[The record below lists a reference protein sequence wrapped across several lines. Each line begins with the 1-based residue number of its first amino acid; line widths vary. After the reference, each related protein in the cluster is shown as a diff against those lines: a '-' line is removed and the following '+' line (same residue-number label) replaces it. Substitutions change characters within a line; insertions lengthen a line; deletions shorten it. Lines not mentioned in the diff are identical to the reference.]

1 MVTHQLVTH
10 FICAR
15 PAVRFWNVPH
25 RQSSCAPLRHCR
37 LTRCL
42 AAPSGQD
49 GSQSTA
55 LCWFPSYPNQ
65 WWGDR
70 GCGPRS
76 SGGLGSLLFSAA
88 VWPRGGSAGPQP
100 GGARCDRYAAP
111 VKQQGGKGISINKE
125 TNKDFLFFPYRRGV
139 SYLCINVSSQI
150 YQSLHQWEE
159 TLHWSQVEAVLTCTT
174 QKRKRKIKSW
184 FQSDTATEIFFPY
197 SFVILSN

>member
-70 GCGPRS
+70 GCGPQS

-88 VWPRGGSAGPQP
+88 VWPRGDSAGPQP

-125 TNKDFLFFPYRRGV
+125 TNKETFIFSIQKRWKLP
-139 SYLCINVSSQI
+139 
-150 YQSLHQWEE
+150 LHQCQLPDLPVSPPVRGNPALKPGGGSFD
-159 TLHWSQVEAVLTCTT
+159 LHN
-174 QKRKRKIKSW
+174 
-184 FQSDTATEIFFPY
+184 TEKEKK
-197 SFVILSN
+197 N